1 MQKSTAGAQYDGAID
16 DADAAAETKV
26 EKSASLGTSP
36 PKPYS
41 PSIEGKKTAIPKVTP
56 RPSYSAPVS
65 THRSRNTSPS
75 PFGYP
80 FGQPLQNG
88 FFSESV
94 AQTAIRG

>member
-1 MQKSTAGAQYDGAID
+1 MQKSTASAQYDGAVD
-16 DADAAAETKV
+16 DAAAEPKV
-26 EKSASLGTSP
+26 EKPASLGTSP
-36 PKPYS
+36 LRSHS
-41 PSIEGKKTAIPKVTP
+41 PSIEEKKTAIPRVAS

-75 PFGYP
+75 PFSYS